1 MTKFLFVNAA
11 VSGIRILERLGLT
24 RRDRFIVSAAL
35 AIGVG
40 VSLVPNWFEYIF
52 AHEGDSAGIQAVFD
66 AVKITVS
73 TSYCIGAI
81 IAIVLN
87 PLLPFEEED
96 LVAWSAEAAAP
107 LKSLDDDKEVTDAAL
122 MDGASS
128 GSS

>member
-1 MTKFLFVNAA
+1 
-11 VSGIRILERLGLT
+11 LT
-24 RRDRFIVSAAL
+24 RRDRFIASAAL
-35 AIGVG
+35 AIGIG

-52 AHEGDSAGIQAVFD
+52 THEGDSAGIQAVFD

-107 LKSLDDDKEVTDAAL
+107 LKSLDDD
-122 MDGASS
+122 
-128 GSS
+128 

>member
-1 MTKFLFVNAA
+1 MTTFLFANVA
-11 VSGIRILERLGLT
+11 VSGIRILARLGWT

-35 AIGVG
+35 AIGLG

-52 AHEGDSAGIQAVFD
+52 TYGGDSAGLQAVID

-73 TSYCIGAI
+73 TGYCIGAI

-87 PLLPFEEED
+87 LLLPFEEED
-96 LVAWSAEAAAP
+96 LVAASADAAAP
-107 LKSLDDDKEVTDAAL
+107 QKSLDDDEEVADAAL